1 MMLFGPLVVWLLV
14 TIFGPYDVTQGVSSK
29 LLYIHV
35 PTVWIAYLAYTLT
48 FLYSALYLFS
58 NKSKYDSIAIANA
71 KSGVVFTI
79 VTLLSGS
86 YWGKQTWGTWWVW
99 DARIVSTL
107 ILFIMYLGLIS
118 LHDSFNNFE
127 KADKFLSILVI
138 VGSVNIPI
146 IKMSV
151 EWWSTLHQPASITLS
166 EKPAIDLVMLY
177 PLFGSIIGFA
187 GIVTCL
193 VILSSKFQIFRRE
206 KNKSWVN
213 DYV

>member
-1 MMLFGPLVVWLLV
+1 
-14 TIFGPYDVTQGVSSK
+14 
-29 LLYIHV
+29 
-35 PTVWIAYLAYTLT
+35 
-48 FLYSALYLFS
+48 
-58 NKSKYDSIAIANA
+58 
-71 KSGVVFTI
+71 
-79 VTLLSGS
+79 
-86 YWGKQTWGTWWVW
+86 
-99 DARIVSTL
+99 
-107 ILFIMYLGLIS
+107 
-118 LHDSFNNFE
+118 
-127 KADKFLSILVI
+127 
-138 VGSVNIPI
+138 
-146 IKMSV
+146 MSV